1 MNKLK
6 RLLII
11 FFIMCL
17 SLSATACN
25 NVTNNNPQST
35 VEGTQTSALQSDI
48 KAKNANDYKIDITDE
63 FTLTSSVPD
72 GFTVQGSVYTITKE
86 GEYTLS
92 GLLLDGKVIV
102 NVADNEDV
110 TLNLDNIYMVSANSP
125 ISVISANN
133 VDLNVVD
140 GSYNLVAKDYTNTTA
155 ETTDTLTEVEED
167 AGIYSVADLNICGS
181 GALVVKGE
189 SSYEDA
195 IHTKKDL
202 IIEDVILYA
211 IGGNNAL
218 KGNNS
223 VEIKSGDIIAVSNNG
238 DGIKTSDSDTTS
250 KGKQCG
256 NIDISGGTIEIYSK
270 NDAIDS
276 AYDVNISGSTQ
287 LLINTDT
294 YANLSS
300 TNTQSEQQVN
310 LILSSDYVN
319 SDYRYSV
326 YCYNDDVNDG
336 IWVDGYD
343 YSEVNFND
351 FDFNSNGGGMQGAF
365 NGEIGDMPDMSNM
378 PQMPNGEMGD
388 MPDMSDVPQKPNG
401 EMGNMPDMSDMP
413 QMPSGEMGNMPDMS
427 DMPQMPNGEMPDMS
441 DMTGGNFNFNFSFGD
456 TQMYAIEFNI
466 PTDYQNI
473 IIYQF
478 NQDSENSTTD
488 YVAKSDGSSIDAQN
502 YMISSIEGGTITGD
516 FTDIVSDNG
525 QNKPLYSAKGI
536 KADNSINIS
545 NGRIIIYSTDDCI
558 HANNNT
564 VLENNADPLGDINIS
579 GGSISLTS
587 GDDGIHS
594 DNILNINGGKI
605 EVITS
610 YEGIEANIININA
623 GEVLI
628 YATDDAINVSSGNS
642 TPCINV
648 NGGYVEVQTPSGD
661 TDAIDSN
668 GNYVQNG
675 GTVIVKGG
683 SSMGT
688 VAGSIDVEGSVTVT
702 DGTVV
707 ALGGICETPTNNS
720 CNTIVIRQSGGL
732 SDNASFS
739 SGEYSITDSSG
750 NKIVEFTLNEEYSSL
765 WISSAKFEIGQS
777 YSIIKDNTSIF
788 EWTQNSATQSS

>member
-110 TLNLDNIYMVSANSP
+110 TLNLDNVYMVSANSP

-155 ETTDTLTEVEED
+155 GTTDTLTEVEED
-167 AGIYSVADLNICGS
+167 AGIYSVADLKICGN

-365 NGEIGDMPDMSNM
+365 NGEIGNMPDMSNM
-378 PQMPNGEMGD
+378 PQ
-388 MPDMSDVPQKPNG
+388 KPN
-401 EMGNMPDMSDMP
+401 
-413 QMPSGEMGNMPDMS
+413 GEMGNMPDMS

-707 ALGGICETPTNNS
+707 ALGGICETPTNES
-720 CNTIVIRQSGGL
+720 CNTIVIRQGGGL

-750 NKIVEFTLNEEYSSL
+750 NKIVKFTLNEEYSSL

-777 YSIIKDNTSIF
+777 YAIIKDNTSIF

>member
-6 RLLII
+6 KILTI

-25 NVTNNNPQST
+25 NVTNNNLQST
-35 VEGTQTSALQSDI
+35 VVGTQPSALQSDI

-63 FTLTSSVPD
+63 FTLTSSTTD

-110 TLNLDNIYMVSANSP
+110 TLNLDNVYMISANSP

-140 GSYNLVAKDYTNTTA
+140 GSYNLIAKDYTNTTA

-167 AGIYSVADLNICGS
+167 AAIYSVADLNICGS

-211 IGGNNAL
+211 TGGNNAL

-223 VEIKSGDIIAVSNNG
+223 VEIKSGDIIAVSDNG

-256 NIDISGGTIEIYSK
+256 NINISGGTIEIYSK

-276 AYDVNISGSTQ
+276 AYDVNISDSTQ

-300 TNTQSEQQVN
+300 TNVQNEQQVN
-310 LILSSDYVN
+310 LILPSDYVN

-326 YCYNDDVNDG
+326 YCYNDDINDG
-336 IWVDGYD
+336 IWVDSYD

-351 FDFNSNGGGMQGAF
+351 FDFNGNGGGMQRAF
-365 NGEIGDMPDMSNM
+365 
-378 PQMPNGEMGD
+378 NGEMGD
-388 MPDMSDVPQKPNG
+388 
-401 EMGNMPDMSDMP
+401 
-413 QMPSGEMGNMPDMS
+413 MPDMS
-427 DMPQMPNGEMPDMS
+427 DMPQMPNGEMPDMPDMPDMSDMPQMPNGEMGDMPDMS

-488 YVAKSDGSSIDAQN
+488 YVAKSDSGSIDAQN
-502 YMISSIEGGTITGD
+502 YMISSIESGTITGD
-516 FTDIVSDNG
+516 FTDIMSDNG

-564 VLENNADPLGDINIS
+564 VLENNADPLGDIDIS

-610 YEGIEANIININA
+610 YEGIEANVININA

-668 GNYVQNG
+668 GSYAQNG
-675 GTVIVKGG
+675 GIVIVKGG

-688 VAGSIDVEGSVTVT
+688 VAGSIDVEGSITVT
-702 DGTVV
+702 GGTVV
-707 ALGGICETPTNNS
+707 AFGGICETPSNNS
-720 CNTIVIRQSGGL
+720 CNTIVIRQGGGL
-732 SDNASFS
+732 SDNVSFS
-739 SGEYSITDSSG
+739 GGEYSITDSSG

-777 YSIIKDNTSIF
+777 YIISKGNTSIF
-788 EWTQNSATQSS
+788 EWTQNSATQNN